1 MEEEGT
7 FLKPFCEATITLIP
21 KPDKDSTGKENYRP
35 VSWMNTDAKS
45 LNKGSYAI
53 VKLDLPQGHN
63 NGKHM
68 QSNQYDISHQQK
80 KTQKPNNLFSRCRKS
95 IW

>member
-53 VKLDLPQGHN
+53 VKLDLPQGRN